1 MSLHSNKF
9 GNFKYVDQIFRK
21 HSIEID
27 RKNFYR
33 FDRNERISQFL
44 KKIFKFNKEK
54 FKIRVFN
61 DLP

>member
-21 HSIEID
+21 HGIEID

-33 FDRNERISQFL
+33 FDRNERISQFQ
-44 KKIFKFNKEK
+44 KNI
-54 FKIRVFN
+54 
-61 DLP
+61 